1 MSFGASAPAWHRN
14 LFLVPGNN
22 ATGSLC
28 FLAGQ
33 QAKKDASMDA
43 AERNRLWEKRL
54 FRALLTEKAKLQSE
68 LATTPRHQR
77 LGLRLEIQACETL
90 LAVLDPAGLM
100 VRHASRSR
108 EPDSDSEVNFPVS

>member
-1 MSFGASAPAWHRN
+1 
-14 LFLVPGNN
+14 
-22 ATGSLC
+22 
-28 FLAGQ
+28 
-33 QAKKDASMDA
+33 MDA